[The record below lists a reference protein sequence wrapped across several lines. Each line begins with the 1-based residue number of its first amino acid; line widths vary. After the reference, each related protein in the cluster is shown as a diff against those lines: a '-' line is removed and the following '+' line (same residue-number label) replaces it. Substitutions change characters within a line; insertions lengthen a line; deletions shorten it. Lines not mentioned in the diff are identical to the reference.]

1 MAPFKWVLNTG
12 GILMY
17 DNISEGQYLIKL
29 LGTAINNSQLDCPQE
44 DFSWNKL
51 FMLASFHS
59 VANTA
64 FYGLQKLSNNSVV
77 PDDIFENFSSFLNAL
92 FRIIVVNDGFAFLQ
106 GCLYVNQTLVA
117 ASPEI
122 EFLIPQFFLEFAVH
136 QYVDVL
142 QQLGL
147 ARVAQ

>member
-1 MAPFKWVLNTG
+1 MVN
-12 GILMY
+12 
-17 DNISEGQYLIKL
+17 
-29 LGTAINNSQLDCPQE
+29 
-44 DFSWNKL
+44 
-51 FMLASFHS
+51 
-59 VANTA
+59 
-64 FYGLQKLSNNSVV
+64 YGLTL
-77 PDDIFENFSSFLNAL
+77 
-92 FRIIVVNDGFAFLQ
+92 LQ

>member
-1 MAPFKWVLNTG
+1 MPL
-12 GILMY
+12 GIH
-17 DNISEGQYLIKL
+17 SGKL
-29 LGTAINNSQLDCPQE
+29 RFPP
-44 DFSWNKL
+44 
-51 FMLASFHS
+51 
-59 VANTA
+59 
-64 FYGLQKLSNNSVV
+64 LQDVCTS
-77 PDDIFENFSSFLNAL
+77 
-92 FRIIVVNDGFAFLQ
+92 
-106 GCLYVNQTLVA
+106 NQTLVA

>member
-77 PDDIFENFSSFLNAL
+77 PDDIFENFSSIANKYSA
-92 FRIIVVNDGFAFLQ
+92 
-106 GCLYVNQTLVA
+106 
-117 ASPEI
+117 I
-122 EFLIPQFFLEFAVH
+122 ES
-136 QYVDVL
+136 L
-142 QQLGL
+142 QQYEIRQIFQRFEQNQIFCVPLDGHVIKGFL
-147 ARVAQ
+147 SSSGYEICIHTQSFN